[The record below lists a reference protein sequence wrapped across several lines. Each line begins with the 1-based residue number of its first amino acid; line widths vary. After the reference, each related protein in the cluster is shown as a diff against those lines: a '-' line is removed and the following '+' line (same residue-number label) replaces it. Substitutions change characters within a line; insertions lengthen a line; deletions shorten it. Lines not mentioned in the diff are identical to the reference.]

1 MTGLPGFQLVQ
12 SLDASSNRDAR
23 QIIGQLENYMSQICG
38 IPTTANETM
47 AICNTLGGSI
57 ADMRLHGG
65 KLLGPFRD
73 EADFS
78 KLMRCSDD
86 PGRQGHEIVF
96 THADLNPRNI
106 LVDQFKRPDGTRGWM
121 VTGIIDW
128 EMAGFNP

>member
-1 MTGLPGFQLVQ
+1 
-12 SLDASSNRDAR
+12 
-23 QIIGQLENYMSQICG
+23 
-38 IPTTANETM
+38 
-47 AICNTLGGSI
+47 
-57 ADMRLHGG
+57 MRLRGG
-65 KLLGPFRD
+65 KPLGPFRD

-96 THADLNPRNI
+96 TNADLNPRNI

-128 EMAGFNP
+128 EMEGFNPYNDWIHGLWARFGDYSKEMDVELRAWASGDAV